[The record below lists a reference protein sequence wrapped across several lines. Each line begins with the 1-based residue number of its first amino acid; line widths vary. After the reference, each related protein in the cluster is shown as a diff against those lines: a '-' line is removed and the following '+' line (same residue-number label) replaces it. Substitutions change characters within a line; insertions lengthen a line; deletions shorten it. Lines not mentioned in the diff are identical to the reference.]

1 MIEKF
6 NRIGNVTLIVLEG
19 LSLDVDDYLESE
31 DKFPYL
37 NQFGTKVEFITPFS
51 YEGDVI
57 TDISAVLIADNDK
70 ASLLK
75 SRFAVCS
82 NVRPE

>member
-19 LSLDVDDYLESE
+19 LSLDDYLENE
-31 DKFPYL
+31 DKFPFL
-37 NQFGTKVEFITPFS
+37 SQFGTKVEFITPFS
-51 YEGDVI
+51 YEGDVV
-57 TDISAVLIADNDK
+57 TDISAVSIADNDK